1 MASFDTTGLDALII
15 DLDEIGNIPDNVTD
29 DMLEAGG
36 EVIRKAHVEA
46 IKNTF
51 GKVSGRLEISPV
63 VRKKETNRNHGI
75 GSGNFRAGADT
86 KYVLV
91 YPEGEHHTYNARAKT
106 YTKMN
111 WGKPK
116 TTTKGRHEKEA
127 TNQDVAFVHE
137 FGGHGNAATQWM
149 RETNEKHAD
158 EAVEAEFAVFDE
170 WQKSHNL

>member
-1 MASFDTTGLDALII
+1 MASFDTMGLDALIL
-15 DLDEIGNIPDNVTD
+15 DLDEIGEIDEDTITG
-29 DMLEAGG
+29 MLEAGG

-46 IKNTF
+46 IKNIF
-51 GKVSGRLEISPV
+51 GKVSGHLEASPTV
-63 VRKKETNRNHGI
+63 YIKTSSKG
-75 GSGNFRAGADT
+75 GNYR
-86 KYVLV
+86 YVLV
-91 YPEGEHHTYNARAKT
+91 YPEGAHHTYGARAKT
-106 YTKMN
+106 YVKMN
-111 WGKPK
+111 WGKPEIK
-116 TTTKGRHEKEA
+116 TKGKHKKEA